1 MLSAIS
7 LLIKPITSLIS
18 EVVTDK
24 DEAARINAELT
35 AKMLDQ
41 SSDLFKAQAQIITAE
56 ASSEH
61 WLAAI
66 WRPVT
71 MLVFVFIIANNYVI
85 APYAAAFGFAIPTL
99 DIPEGMWGLLQLG
112 IGGYIAS
119 RGVEKV
125 ADRVGGGQAKEA
137 AKSAAQRVSGA
148 FRSNR

>member
-1 MLSAIS
+1 MLGVLG
-7 LLIKPITSLIS
+7 LLVKPITDLIS

-24 DEAARINAELT
+24 DEAARINAALT
-35 AKMLDQ
+35 TKMLDQ
-41 SSDLFKAQAQIITAE
+41 SSDLFKAQAKIITAE

-61 WLAAI
+61 WLAAV
-66 WRPVT
+66 WRPIT

-85 APYAAAFGFAIPTL
+85 APYASAFGFAIPTL

-125 ADRVGGGQAKEA
+125 AEQVTGEGVRRA
-137 AKSAAQRVSGA
+137 AETAGGA
-148 FRSNR
+148 FRSLR

>member
-1 MLSAIS
+1 MLGVLG
-7 LLIKPITSLIS
+7 LLVKPITDLIS

-24 DEAARINAELT
+24 DEAARINAALT
-35 AKMLDQ
+35 TKMLDQ
-41 SSDLFKAQAQIITAE
+41 SSDLFKAQAKIITAE

-61 WLAAI
+61 WLAAV
-66 WRPVT
+66 WRPIT

-85 APYAAAFGFAIPTL
+85 APYASAFGFAIPTL

-125 ADRVGGGQAKEA
+125 AEQVTGEGVKKA
-137 AKSAAQRVSGA
+137 AESAGGA
-148 FRSNR
+148 FKRSR